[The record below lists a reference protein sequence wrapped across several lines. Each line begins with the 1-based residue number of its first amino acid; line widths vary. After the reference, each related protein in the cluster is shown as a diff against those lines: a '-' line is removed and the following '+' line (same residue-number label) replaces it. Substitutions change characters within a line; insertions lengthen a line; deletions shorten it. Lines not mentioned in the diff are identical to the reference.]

1 METRPLLLSEV
12 PSDRID
18 RLKKAMKR
26 QQSETDKRGLP
37 AEHIDAEAL
46 LILQGFTCKCGCGQ
60 ALDLTSEWDAEN
72 PPPGYPVV
80 AHEFYRR
87 GKNSPG
93 HVLGNVYWWRH
104 ECNAREAAKENVAR
118 GRGNRMA
125 VRRSGE
131 DAEAQDEAGDG
142 YPAVSRVSAS
152 SPKRRKPAGYVS
164 PLSKHHPAYRK
175 PKFGRK

>member
-1 METRPLLLSEV
+1 MTARIIPPARLALL
-12 PSDRID
+12 R
-18 RLKKAMKR
+18 KAMKR
-26 QQSETDKRGLP
+26 QQTDTAERGLP

-46 LILQGFTCKCGCGQ
+46 LILQGYRCKCGCGEP
-60 ALDLTSEWDAEN
+60 LDLESPWDAEN

-87 GKNSPG
+87 GRNSPG
-93 HVLGNVYWWRH
+93 HVIGNVWWWKFS
-104 ECNAREAAKENVAR
+104 CNAREAAKENVAR

-131 DAEAQDEAGDG
+131 DAEAQDEAGVDR
-142 YPAVSRVSAS
+142 PAVSRVSAP

-164 PLSKHHPAYRK
+164 PLRKQHPGYRK